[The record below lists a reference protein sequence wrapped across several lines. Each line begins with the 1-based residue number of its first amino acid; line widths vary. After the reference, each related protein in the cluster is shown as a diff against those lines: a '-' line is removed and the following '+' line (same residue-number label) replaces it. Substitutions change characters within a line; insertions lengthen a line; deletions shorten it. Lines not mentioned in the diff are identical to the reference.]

1 MKSTKEEARSL
12 ASEIIADLQK
22 KLQVA
27 ESQNTSDILRN
38 LIERNNNQSDKIT
51 ELSNIMEKLG
61 HIAMNFSDRYELDSD
76 KEKNE
81 RNACIFFAERE
92 NMYCDIRIL
101 CDYFCQ
107 AQGIVENLE
116 SVR

>member
-12 ASEIIADLQK
+12 ASEIIAELQE
-22 KLQVA
+22 KLEAA
-27 ESQNTSDILRN
+27 ESQNTSDILMK
-38 LIERNNNQSDKIT
+38 LIERNNNQSDKIS

-101 CDYFCQ
+101 CDYCCQ
-107 AQGIVENLE
+107 APSIVEDLE
-116 SVR
+116 AVR